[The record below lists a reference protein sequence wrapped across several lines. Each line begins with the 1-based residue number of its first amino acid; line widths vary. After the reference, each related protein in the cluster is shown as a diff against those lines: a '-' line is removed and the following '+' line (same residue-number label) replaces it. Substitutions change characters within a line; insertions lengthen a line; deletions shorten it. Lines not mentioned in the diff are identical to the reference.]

1 MITNDK
7 VTHNITKANN
17 LQYNQQ
23 YNKLSG
29 QEYPDIQEL
38 ASFLETEQ
46 AQGQACKLRA
56 LKLKYQAMTTVPTTL
71 ERTMSPY
78 QLYQSGNPLWAV
90 ELSAN
95 SIESF
100 LVLETNVE
108 LEERAGKLSKLI
120 FEQNYE
126 YETQGPH
133 LGTTDFSSYYPKIVM
148 GPK

>member
-23 YNKLSG
+23 YNKLSE

-78 QLYQSGNPLWAV
+78 QLYQSGNPMWAK
-90 ELSAN
+90 ELSAD

-100 LVLETNVE
+100 LVLEYDMDPD
-108 LEERAGKLSKLI
+108 RSAGKLSKLI
-120 FEQNYE
+120 FEQTYEHEKEQNY
-126 YETQGPH
+126 TK
-133 LGTTDFSSYYPKIVM
+133 TVDWASYYPKIM
-148 GPK
+148 LQL

>member
-1 MITNDK
+1 MHACTCYEEMESM
-7 VTHNITKANN
+7 VTA
-17 LQYNQQ
+17 Y
-23 YNKLSG
+23 SVMV
-29 QEYPDIQEL
+29 
-38 ASFLETEQ
+38 
-46 AQGQACKLRA
+46 
-56 LKLKYQAMTTVPTTL
+56 KYL
-71 ERTMSPY
+71 HY
-78 QLYQSGNPLWAV
+78 QRWAV

-133 LGTTDFSSYYPKIVM
+133 LGTTDFSSYYPKTM
-148 GPK
+148 LQL